1 MTKRI
6 NFDVDDETTLKI
18 EQAMAAT
25 DSPSK
30 RALFLRALERM
41 IEDHRLVHE
50 ENRVIVAVRSERWHR
65 VSKAADDAIVLEQP
79 RSPSYRWLI
88 HRQGDWRA
96 TPWIK
101 GTRLHVSDILA
112 MTQAE
117 PHLALEQ
124 LADDLKIPAAALDEA
139 LSYIAANRDLVEAEE
154 REAAV
159 RIRRSGKRASPP

>member
-1 MTKRI
+1 MAKRI
-6 NFDVDDETTLKI
+6 NFNVDDETTLQI

-30 RALFLRALERM
+30 RALFLKALDRL
-41 IEDHRLVHE
+41 IEGYRLVHE
-50 ENRVIVAVRSERWHR
+50 ENRVIVAVRSEQWQR
-65 VSKAADDAIVLEQP
+65 VSKAAGDAIVLDRP
-79 RSPSYRWLI
+79 WSPSYRWLV

-117 PHLALEQ
+117 PHLIPEQ
-124 LADDLKIPAAALDEA
+124 FASDLKIQVSALDEA
-139 LSYIAANRDLVEAEE
+139 LSYIAANRDLIEAEE
-154 REAAV
+154 REAAA
-159 RIRRSGKRASPP
+159 RIRRSGKRAPPP